1 MTSTGTSLS
10 LEQILEHVD
19 ERVGQ
24 IVEAKV
30 GAFLWKLIGGLLLAA
45 FGVAV
50 TWGMLNERVNQAEN
64 NITALESS
72 ASVFLS
78 RQDVEDLLGGRDQ
91 RLNNIEATLM
101 RIEKKLDQL

>member
-1 MTSTGTSLS
+1 MSSTGTSLS

-24 IVEAKV
+24 IVESKI
-30 GAFLWKLIGGLLLAA
+30 GGFLWKIVAGFILAA
-45 FGVAV
+45 LGVAV

-64 NITALESS
+64 NITALETSS
-72 ASVFLS
+72 SVFLS